1 VFSTTSGDASFI
13 RLRPRRIVPAASG
26 PKRWK
31 RREEW
36 RRRES
41 NPRNVPY
48 RFLLSL
54 GLSSAVVT
62 ADSALEEFRESGLAA
77 DSLTGNSAKLRLTL
91 DLAALASRLGRLL
104 VLDVGCA
111 GPEPLNLW
119 QPFVPLRDLV
129 ELVGVDVAGLDRTA
143 ARARE
148 LGLDVELRHVSAS
161 GLTGAFGEASF
172 DVVVST
178 QVLEHLHDWRD
189 GLRECGRV
197 LRPGGTLFVTC
208 DSADVRATLGNRT
221 RLSGKRAY
229 AALRRRVPAVG
240 KVGDSFVSGE
250 WERGLRK
257 NELGEALSGAG
268 LEVER
273 LEWYCLHCVKVAQ
286 RHAGSATR
294 LLWLSM
300 EEALAKETAEPV
312 DPSLYAII
320 YAKARRIGGPNGRP
334 G

>member
-1 VFSTTSGDASFI
+1 V
-13 RLRPRRIVPAASG
+13 VPA
-26 PKRWK
+26 
-31 RREEW
+31 E
-36 RRRES
+36 
-41 NPRNVPY
+41 
-48 RFLLSL
+48 
-54 GLSSAVVT
+54 
-62 ADSALEEFRESGLAA
+62 SALEEFRESGLAA

-91 DLAALASRLGRLL
+91 DLAALASRLGRLR

-129 ELVGVDVAGLDRTA
+129 ELVGVDVAGLDRTT

-189 GLRECGRV
+189 GLHEIGRV

-208 DSADVRATLGNRT
+208 DSGDVRATLGKRT

-240 KVGDSFVSGE
+240 RVGDSFVSGE

-257 NELGEALSGAG
+257 NELGEALSVAG

-300 EEALAKETAEPV
+300 EEALAKETAKPV

-320 YAKARRIGGPNGRP
+320 YAKARRIGGPNARP
-334 G
+334 D

>member
-1 VFSTTSGDASFI
+1 M
-13 RLRPRRIVPAASG
+13 PA
-26 PKRWK
+26 
-31 RREEW
+31 E
-36 RRRES
+36 
-41 NPRNVPY
+41 
-48 RFLLSL
+48 
-54 GLSSAVVT
+54 
-62 ADSALEEFRESGLAA
+62 SALEEFRESGLAA

-91 DLAALASRLGRLL
+91 DLAALVSRLGRLR

-129 ELVGVDVAGLDRTA
+129 EIVGVDIAGLDRTQ

-161 GLTGAFGEASF
+161 GLTSAFGEASF
-172 DVVVST
+172 DVVATT

-189 GLRECGRV
+189 ALNEMSRV
-197 LRPGGTLFVTC
+197 LRPGGTLYVTC
-208 DSADVRATLGNRT
+208 DSAEVRATFRKRT
-221 RLSGKRAY
+221 RLSAKRAY
-229 AALRRRVPAVG
+229 ATLRRRMPAVG
-240 KVGDSFVSGE
+240 KAGDSFLSGE

-257 NELGEALSGAG
+257 NELAEALSVAG

-286 RHAGSATR
+286 RHAGSVTR
-294 LLWLSM
+294 LRWLSL
-300 EEALAKETAEPV
+300 EEALAKESAGPV
-312 DPSLYAII
+312 DPSLYATI
-320 YAKARRIGGPNGRP
+320 YARARRLGGPNARP

>member
-1 VFSTTSGDASFI
+1 MLA
-13 RLRPRRIVPAASG
+13 
-26 PKRWK
+26 
-31 RREEW
+31 E
-36 RRRES
+36 
-41 NPRNVPY
+41 
-48 RFLLSL
+48 
-54 GLSSAVVT
+54 
-62 ADSALEEFRESGLAA
+62 SALEEFRASGLAPDA
-77 DSLTGNSAKLRLTL
+77 LTGNSAKLRLTL
-91 DLAALASRLGRLL
+91 DLAALASRLGRLR

-129 ELVGVDVAGLDRTA
+129 ELVGVDVAGLDRA
-143 ARARE
+143 EARARE

-161 GLTGAFGEASF
+161 GLTAGFGEASF
-172 DVVVST
+172 DVVATT
-178 QVLEHLHDWRD
+178 QVLEHLYDWREAV
-189 GLRECGRV
+189 REMGRV

-208 DSADVRATLGNRT
+208 DSGDVCATLGKRT
-221 RLSGKRAY
+221 RLSAKRSY
-229 AALRRRVPAVG
+229 ASLRRRIPVVG
-240 KVGDSFVSGE
+240 KAGDYFLSGE

-257 NELGEALSGAG
+257 DELGEALSAAG

-286 RHAGSATR
+286 RHAGSVTR

-320 YAKARRIGGPNGRP
+320 YARARRIGPNARP
-334 G
+334 D

>member
-1 VFSTTSGDASFI
+1 M
-13 RLRPRRIVPAASG
+13 VPA
-26 PKRWK
+26 
-31 RREEW
+31 E
-36 RRRES
+36 
-41 NPRNVPY
+41 
-48 RFLLSL
+48 
-54 GLSSAVVT
+54 
-62 ADSALEEFRESGLAA
+62 SALEEFRESGLAA

-91 DLAALASRLGRLL
+91 DLAALASRLGRLR

-189 GLRECGRV
+189 GLHEIGRV

-208 DSADVRATLGNRT
+208 DSGDVRASLGKRT

-240 KVGDSFVSGE
+240 RVGDSFVSGE

-257 NELGEALSGAG
+257 NELGEALSVAG

-300 EEALAKETAEPV
+300 EEALAKETAKPV

-320 YAKARRIGGPNGRP
+320 YAKARRIGGPNA
-334 G
+334 

>member
-1 VFSTTSGDASFI
+1 
-13 RLRPRRIVPAASG
+13 VPA
-26 PKRWK
+26 
-31 RREEW
+31 E
-36 RRRES
+36 
-41 NPRNVPY
+41 
-48 RFLLSL
+48 
-54 GLSSAVVT
+54 
-62 ADSALEEFRESGLAA
+62 SALEEFRESRLAA
-77 DSLTGNSAKLRLTL
+77 ESLPGNSAKLRLTL
-91 DLAALASRLGRLL
+91 DLAGLVSRPGRLR

-129 ELVGVDVAGLDRTA
+129 ELVGVDVAGLDRTES
-143 ARARE
+143 RARE

-161 GLTGAFGEASF
+161 DLTAAFGEASF
-172 DVVVST
+172 DAVVST

-189 GLRECGRV
+189 ALREMGRV

-208 DSADVRATLGNRT
+208 DSGDVRAPFGKRT

-229 AALRRRVPAVG
+229 AALLRQMPAVG
-240 KVGDSFVSGE
+240 KVGNSFVSGE
-250 WERGLRK
+250 WERGVRK
-257 NELGEALSGAG
+257 SELGDALSVVG

-300 EEALAKETAEPV
+300 EEALAKESAEPV
-312 DPSLYAII
+312 EPSLYAIV
-320 YAKARRIGGPNGRP
+320 YARARRIGEPAARLD
-334 G
+334 